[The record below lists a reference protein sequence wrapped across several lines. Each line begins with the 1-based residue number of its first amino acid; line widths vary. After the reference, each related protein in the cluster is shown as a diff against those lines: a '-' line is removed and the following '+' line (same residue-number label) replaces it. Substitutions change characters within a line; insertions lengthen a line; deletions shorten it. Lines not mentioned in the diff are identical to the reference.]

1 MIVSIDYNTVN
12 LQSVFSQ
19 GTEHVEMLQETFS
32 VNEVG
37 VVIPSDGLLDVVF
50 RLDQVVG
57 FRVPVVAVT
66 VVCFCVE
73 VAVIGVVLVVVAV
86 GLMDVTVL
94 AFLVV
99 VVVDGLAVEGVDF
112 VVEVMGAFVVVRKV
126 VGFFVVVGC
135 FVVVDGL
142 FVVVG
147 CFVVVDGLF
156 VVVGC
161 FVVGFFVV
169 VGCFVVVEVV
179 VLLVDGLLVG
189 GFVVCWASC
198 YTSNSNFDN

>member
-1 MIVSIDYNTVN
+1 M
-12 LQSVFSQ
+12 
-19 GTEHVEMLQETFS
+19 
-32 VNEVG
+32 G

-112 VVEVMGAFVVVRKV
+112 VVEVMEAFVVVRK
-126 VGFFVVVGC
+126 
-135 FVVVDGL
+135 
-142 FVVVG
+142 
-147 CFVVVDGLF
+147 
-156 VVVGC
+156 
-161 FVVGFFVV
+161 VVGFFVV

-179 VLLVDGLLVG
+179 VLLVDGFLVG

>member
-1 MIVSIDYNTVN
+1 M
-12 LQSVFSQ
+12 
-19 GTEHVEMLQETFS
+19 
-32 VNEVG
+32 G
-37 VVIPSDGLLDVVF
+37 VVVPSDGLLDVVF

-73 VAVIGVVLVVVAV
+73 MAVISVVLVVVAV
-86 GLMDVTVL
+86 GLIDVTVL

-135 FVVVDGL
+135 FVVVGF

-161 FVVGFFVV
+161 FVGL
-169 VGCFVVVEVV
+169 EVV
-179 VLLVDGLLVG
+179 VLLVDGFLVG

-198 YTSNSNFDN
+198 YTSNSNF

>member
-112 VVEVMGAFVVVRKV
+112 VVEVMEAFVVVRKV

-135 FVVVDGL
+135 FVVVDS
-142 FVVVG
+142 
-147 CFVVVDGLF
+147 LF

-169 VGCFVVVEVV
+169 VGCFVVVEV
-179 VLLVDGLLVG
+179 LLVDGYLVG

-198 YTSNSNFDN
+198 YTLNSNF